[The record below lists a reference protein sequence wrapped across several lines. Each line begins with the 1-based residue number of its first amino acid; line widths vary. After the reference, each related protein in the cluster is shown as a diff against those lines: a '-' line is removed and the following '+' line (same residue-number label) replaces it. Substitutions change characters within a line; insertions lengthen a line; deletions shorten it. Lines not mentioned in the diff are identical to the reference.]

1 MTNVSLPAMTTKGA
15 SSFSLHNAIK
25 FPAMI
30 AARTLLLVST
40 LLLLTPAY
48 SQKPRLPRPLPAPSV
63 FPSGSVV
70 EYQWDLD
77 CIETGT
83 DTRRC
88 VFNSPDQA
96 FPRAANA
103 SIFLVK
109 FVTPSRQYPV
119 YAWSVTSVDG
129 QIAWGLT
136 EVPSQFHYSAA
147 QMAVGWAGVPQPP

>member
-1 MTNVSLPAMTTKGA
+1 MTTKGA

-48 SQKPRLPRPLPAPSV
+48 SQKPRLSRPLPAPSV

-88 VFNSPDQA
+88 VFNLPDQA
-96 FPRAANA
+96 FPRAA
-103 SIFLVK
+103 
-109 FVTPSRQYPV
+109 RQYPV

-147 QMAVGWAGVPQPP
+147 QMTVGWAGVPQPP

>member
-1 MTNVSLPAMTTKGA
+1 MTTKGA

-30 AARTLLLVST
+30 AAQTLLLVST

-70 EYQWDLD
+70 EYQWDLG

-83 DTRRC
+83 DIVTRVVVCLTRRIKLFR
-88 VFNSPDQA
+88 VQHM
-96 FPRAANA
+96 
-103 SIFLVK
+103 L
-109 FVTPSRQYPV
+109 
-119 YAWSVTSVDG
+119 
-129 QIAWGLT
+129 L
-136 EVPSQFHYSAA
+136 
-147 QMAVGWAGVPQPP
+147 

>member
-1 MTNVSLPAMTTKGA
+1 MTTKGA

-96 FPRAANA
+96 FPRAAHA

-109 FVTPSRQYPV
+109 FVTLQDSIPSMPGALHRLP
-119 YAWSVTSVDG
+119 AK
-129 QIAWGLT
+129 L
-136 EVPSQFHYSAA
+136 
-147 QMAVGWAGVPQPP
+147 

>member
-1 MTNVSLPAMTTKGA
+1 
-15 SSFSLHNAIK
+15 
-25 FPAMI
+25 MI

-40 LLLLTPAY
+40 PLLLTPAY

-88 VFNSPDQA
+88 VFNSPDQV
-96 FPRAANA
+96 FPRALYA

-147 QMAVGWAGVPQPP
+147 QMTVGWAGVPQPRENP